1 MNRTRKQNYKDH
13 RLIQRA
19 HVKTISKNLINNIDK
34 RPVWRRIQQG
44 GGKTESVAIGDYVF
58 LYDIEN
64 KSSIISFS
72 EKEGICFHITFDI
85 PTKEIG
91 IDISFYSSCSKTKPL
106 EKGSVVLIILQ
117 AILKIIFSR
126 KEINKYNKILITDN
140 SSIECKS
147 YIDGSFVEIRLMDM
161 YYVCTGCTWYS
172 SLAPI
177 FIRDEDDDIKFE
189 KERQMIV
196 GDSALSFNEFLEKLP
211 EEPKKH
217 LEEILKEYT
226 LSIDVSKPGTASF
239 ILNEIRKAR
248 KHCVIFKMYLSDFL
262 RAFKTESLF
271 GKPWIIALENG
282 KVLAPEINTCMK
294 ESGYIFPKEMLKII
308 PNDSYNLVKKSL
320 QKPKITRP
328 YFSRQINKIVFVKE

>member
-1 MNRTRKQNYKDH
+1 MYKFYNTEKIKEEKQQLQNQTRKQNYKDH

-34 RPVWRRIQQG
+34 RPVWRRLQQG
-44 GGKTESVAIGDYVF
+44 GGKTESIAIGDYVF

-91 IDISFYSSCSKTKPL
+91 IDISFYSSCSKSKPL
-106 EKGSVVLIILQ
+106 EKGSGILIILQ

-161 YYVCTGCTWYS
+161 YYVCTGYTWYS

-177 FIRDEDDDIKFE
+177 FLRDEDDDIKFE
-189 KERQMIV
+189 KEQQMIAM
-196 GDSALSFNEFLEKLP
+196 DLLNKYLDDLKNTEHLADTELNNIEHDQ
-211 EEPKKH
+211 KH
-217 LEEILKEYT
+217 IL
-226 LSIDVSKPGTASF
+226 
-239 ILNEIRKAR
+239 
-248 KHCVIFKMYLSDFL
+248 
-262 RAFKTESLF
+262 TE
-271 GKPWIIALENG
+271 
-282 KVLAPEINTCMK
+282 MRR
-294 ESGYIFPKEMLKII
+294 
-308 PNDSYNLVKKSL
+308 VKKEL
-320 QKPKITRP
+320 DE
-328 YFSRQINKIVFVKE
+328 IVNENVNENEK